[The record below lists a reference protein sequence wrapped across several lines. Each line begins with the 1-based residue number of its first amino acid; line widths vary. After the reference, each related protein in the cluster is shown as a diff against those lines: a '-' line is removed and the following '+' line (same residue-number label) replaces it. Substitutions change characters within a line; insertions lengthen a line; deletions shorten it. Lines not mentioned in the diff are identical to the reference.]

1 MALDEQ
7 ATAESSVLETPFME
21 TSPIAAPIAAPV
33 SARGFAGSDEAISP
47 FAGEALRE
55 TSIGETEQLLSEALA
70 ELRDETFHEAIAYLA
85 EETERALDERFTD
98 ESGVSQEDRERF
110 GEAYLS
116 GVGFEAEQYLT
127 ALETGLAG
135 LDIASLTEEQLE
147 EKLDQFNPNTGEL
160 TPAGEEF
167 IGGLIRKAKGAVKFV
182 ANAAK
187 SVGKLAG
194 KLLGPVLNK
203 LKGLIKPLLRRV
215 LSFAIG
221 RLPAPLQAP
230 ARLVASKILSETE
243 DRFEPEDEDHE
254 GAVAPANLSD
264 PETLAEEFDAAL
276 AEVFASGYVQTEE
289 EDLAGEDREQ
299 DGRQLERLAEARGR
313 LIDALKSG
321 DEEAVGPAIQQFVP
335 ALLGALRIGINLVG
349 RSKVVG
355 FLAGFLAKLVSKW
368 VDPNLAKPL
377 SNAIVDTGLRLI
389 MLENEEEQSG
399 AVGEAA
405 PVALAS
411 AIEDAVRR
419 FAEQEDYI
427 FENEQLVELAASEAF
442 SQAAATHFP
451 PQYLRPDL
459 RQATDL
465 NGTFVARR
473 PRSIRTYRKYS
484 RVPEIEITPQIAD
497 SLPSFGGA
505 TVGAALRAGGAALP
519 AKARMH
525 IFQAAPGT
533 TLAAI
538 ARTDSSLAVGRGY
551 TPTTSFHPLTPT
563 AAGVLLREPGLGV
576 RTPPAYLRS
585 TNHIAAGQ
593 RFYVLQPVGAGQA
606 PESAPRGARA
616 AARRLAPAA
625 SRFSLDRRRG
635 RITVRLFFSESEA
648 QQVASKIRGGKGAS
662 QLLQAIIHAYR
673 GLDGSAAAAVLR
685 EDEQVFEDL
694 VPRAQ
699 QRPRAGRPLARPRP
713 AMMRRLRA
721 WILPAL
727 AKWVGQNAQLFVQ
740 AAAHPESGVTVRIRV
755 TGVPDLAPVAARKR
769 TASGTPAVLISILP
783 GRR

>member
-1 MALDEQ
+1 MTLDEQ
-7 ATAESSVLETPFME
+7 TTAGSSVLETPFME
-21 TSPIAAPIAAPV
+21 TINAAAPTPGV
-33 SARGFAGSDEAISP
+33 GARGFSGSDEAVSP
-47 FAGEALRE
+47 FVGEALRE
-55 TSIGETEQLLSEALA
+55 TSVSETEQLLAEALA
-70 ELRDETFHEAIAYLA
+70 ELRDEAFNESIAFLA
-85 EETERALDERFTD
+85 EETERAVDERFSD
-98 ESGVSQEDRERF
+98 EAGVSQEDRERF
-110 GEAYLS
+110 GETYLS
-116 GVGFEAEQYLT
+116 AVGFEAEQYLT
-127 ALETGLAG
+127 SLETGLAG
-135 LDIASLTEEQLE
+135 LDIASLTEEQLDQ
-147 EKLDQFNPNTGEL
+147 KLEQFNPSIGDL

-167 IGGLIRKAKGAVKFV
+167 IGGLIKKAKGAIKFV

-187 SVGKLAG
+187 NVGKFAG

-203 LKGLIKPLLRRV
+203 LKGLIRPLLRRV

-221 RLPAPLQAP
+221 RLPAPLQSP
-230 ARLVASKILSETE
+230 ARLVASKILSEDE
-243 DRFEPEDEDHE
+243 DRFEAEDEDHE
-254 GAVAPANLSD
+254 GAAAPANLSD

-276 AEVFASGYVQTEE
+276 AEVFASGGQVQSEE
-289 EDLAGEDREQ
+289 EDLADGDREM

-355 FLAGFLAKLVSKW
+355 FLAGFLAKLVGKW

-377 SNAIVDTGLRLI
+377 SNAIVDTGLRLL
-389 MLENEEEQSG
+389 MLENEDEQST
-399 AVGEAA
+399 AAGEAA

-411 AIEDAVRR
+411 VIEDAVRR

-427 FENEQLVELAASEAF
+427 FEHEQLVELAAAEAF

-465 NGTFVARR
+465 GGTFVARR
-473 PRSIRTYRKYS
+473 PRAIRTYRKYS

-497 SLPSFGGA
+497 SLPSFGGT
-505 TVGAALRAGGAALP
+505 TVGAALRANGVALP

-525 IFQAAPGT
+525 IFQSAPGT
-533 TLAAI
+533 TLSAI
-538 ARTDSSLAVGRGY
+538 ARSDSSLTAGRGY

-593 RFYVLQPVGAGQA
+593 RFYVLQPVGGNQA
-606 PESAPRGARA
+606 PEAAPRGARA
-616 AARRLAPAA
+616 AARRLTPGA
-625 SRFSLDRRRG
+625 SRISLDRRRG
-635 RITVRLFFSESEA
+635 RVTVRLFFSESEA
-648 QQVASKIRGGKGAS
+648 QRIASRIRGGQGGA
-662 QLLQAIIHAYR
+662 QLLQAIIQAYR
-673 GLDGSAAAAVLR
+673 GLDGSAATPVLR

-694 VPRAQ
+694 VPRA
-699 QRPRAGRPLARPRP
+699 RRPLARPRP
-713 AMMRRLRA
+713 ALMRKLRA

-727 AKWVGQNAQLFVQ
+727 AKWVGQNAQQFVQ
-740 AAAHPESGVTVRIRV
+740 AAAHPESGITVKIRV
-755 TGVPDLAPVAARKR
+755 TGVPDLSPVAARKR
-769 TASGTPAVLISILP
+769 NTAGAPAVAIAILP